1 MKKKKTASP
10 LVDTAELLKVLD
22 ARPLPAAARRIEP
35 ENRLPRFD
43 PVNAAGGKKK
53 AAIHILDA
61 ISWWTG
67 NDART
72 FQQRLAALDVEEL
85 DVYINSPGG
94 SVFEGVTIYN
104 LLVSHPATVNVHV
117 LGLAAS
123 IASVIMLAGD
133 SVNIAENAMV
143 MIHDPSAGIYGRAQD
158 FRQVAD
164 VLDKITESIL
174 NTYEGRTKLTRDQLR
189 AAMAAETYY
198 TADEAV
204 TAGFATAKVAPLKAA
219 ALWNPDDFELTDA
232 AKALAFRAEEE
243 PEEDEDEQEQ
253 DPKAKIG
260 GDGASEDGPDGSEP
274 GDGADESMEDHPHE
288 PTLDDVVAAE
298 TFLASIQ
305 ASLADDS

>member
-43 PVNAAGGKKK
+43 PVNAAGGKKT

-72 FQQRLAALDVEEL
+72 FQQRLAELDVEEL

-143 MIHDPSAGIYGRAQD
+143 MIHDPSAGVYGKAKD

-189 AAMAAETYY
+189 AAMTAETYY

-204 TAGFATAKVAPLKAA
+204 MAGFATAKVAPLKAA
-219 ALWNPDDFELTDA
+219 ALWNPEDYELTDA

-243 PEEDEDEQEQ
+243 PDEDDEEEEET
-253 DPKAKIG
+253 PTAVVEEEAEG
-260 GDGASEDGPDGSEP
+260 GETEDDEGAEG
-274 GDGADESMEDHPHE
+274 
-288 PTLDDVVAAE
+288 
-298 TFLASIQ
+298 
-305 ASLADDS
+305 SLADVAAAEDFLNSIRAELDADD

>member
-1 MKKKKTASP
+1 MKKKKPASP

-22 ARPLPAAARRIEP
+22 TRPLPAAARRIEP

-43 PVNAAGGKKK
+43 PVNAAGGKKT

-104 LLVSHPATVNVHV
+104 LLVAHPATVNVHV

-133 SVNIAENAMV
+133 TVNIAENAMV
-143 MIHDPSAGIYGRAQD
+143 MIHEPSAGIYGRAKD
-158 FRQVAD
+158 YRQVAD

-174 NTYEGRTKLTRDQLR
+174 NTYEARTKLTRDQLR
-189 AAMAAETYY
+189 EAMTDKDTYY

-204 TAGFATAKVAPLKAA
+204 MAGFATKKVTAMKAA
-219 ALWNPDDFELTDA
+219 ALWNPDDFELVDA

-243 PEEDEDEQEQ
+243 PGEEEEETPEPIVEDVPEAVETEEAE
-253 DPKAKIG
+253 PVVG
-260 GDGASEDGPDGSEP
+260 SLED
-274 GDGADESMEDHPHE
+274 
-288 PTLDDVVAAE
+288 VAAAE
-298 TFLASIQ
+298 SFLASIQ
-305 ASLADDS
+305 ASLSADDS

>member
-1 MKKKKTASP
+1 MSKNAQSP
-10 LVDTAELLKVLD
+10 IVETSELLKVLD
-22 ARPLPAAARRIEP
+22 ARPLPAAARRIAP
-35 ENRLPRFD
+35 ENRLPRFN

-53 AAIHILDA
+53 AAVHILDA

-72 FQQRLAALDVEEL
+72 FQQKLAALDVEEL

-104 LLVSHPATVNVHV
+104 LLAAHPATVNVHV

-133 SVNIAENAMV
+133 SVSIAENAMV
-143 MIHDPSAGIYGRAQD
+143 MIHDPSAGIYGKAQD

-174 NTYEGRTKLTRDQLR
+174 NTYEARTKLTRDQLR

-204 TAGFATAKVAPLKAA
+204 MAGFATAKVQAMKAA
-219 ALWNPDDFELTDA
+219 ALWNPEDFELTDA
-232 AKALAFRAEEE
+232 AKALAWKEPEEGSEESDGSDGSGDDAGGDEEE
-243 PEEDEDEQEQ
+243 PEAVGSLEDV
-253 DPKAKIG
+253 A
-260 GDGASEDGPDGSEP
+260 
-274 GDGADESMEDHPHE
+274 
-288 PTLDDVVAAE
+288 AAE
-298 TFLASIQ
+298 TLLENLKA
-305 ASLADDS
+305 ALEDDA

>member
-43 PVNAAGGKKK
+43 QVNAAGGKKT

-104 LLVSHPATVNVHV
+104 LQVSHPATVNVHV

-143 MIHDPSAGIYGRAQD
+143 MIHDPSAGVYGKAKD

-189 AAMAAETYY
+189 AAMTAETYY

-204 TAGFATAKVAPLKAA
+204 MAGFATAKVAPLKAA
-219 ALWNPDDFELTDA
+219 ALWNPEDYELTDA

-243 PEEDEDEQEQ
+243 PNEDDEEEEETPTAVVEEEAEGGEAEDDE
-253 DPKAKIG
+253 
-260 GDGASEDGPDGSEP
+260 GAEG
-274 GDGADESMEDHPHE
+274 
-288 PTLDDVVAAE
+288 
-298 TFLASIQ
+298 
-305 ASLADDS
+305 SLADVAAAEDFLNSIRAELDADD

>member
-1 MKKKKTASP
+1 MKKKAKPA
-10 LVDTAELLKVLD
+10 LVATDELLKVLD
-22 ARPLPAAARRIEP
+22 SRPLPAAARRVEP

-43 PVNAAGGKKK
+43 PVNESDGKKR
-53 AAIHILDA
+53 AAIHLLDA

-72 FQQRLAALDVEEL
+72 FQQRLAALEVDEIEL
-85 DVYINSPGG
+85 YINSPGG

-104 LLVSHPATVNVHV
+104 LLVAHPAAVKVHV

-123 IASVIMLAGD
+123 IASVIALAGD
-133 SVNIAENAMV
+133 EVNVAENAMF
-143 MIHDPSAGIYGRAQD
+143 MIHDPSAGVYGKAKD

-174 NTYEGRTKLTRDQLR
+174 NTYESRTKLSRDQLR

-204 TAGFATAKVAPLKAA
+204 TAGFASRKVSAMKAA
-219 ALWNPDDFELTDA
+219 ALWNPDDFELTPA

-243 PEEDEDEQEQ
+243 PGEEEEEET
-253 DPKAKIG
+253 PGESEEEHEPEG
-260 GDGASEDGPDGSEP
+260 GEPEASEGAPQEGS
-274 GDGADESMEDHPHE
+274 
-288 PTLDDVVAAE
+288 LDDVVAAE
-298 TFLASIQ
+298 QFLNSIR
-305 ASLADDS
+305 AGLNDA

>member
-22 ARPLPAAARRIEP
+22 TRPLPAAARRIEP

-43 PVNAAGGKKK
+43 PVNAAGGKKT

-104 LLVSHPATVNVHV
+104 LLVAHPATVNVHV

-143 MIHDPSAGIYGRAQD
+143 MIHDPSAGVYGKAKD

-189 AAMAAETYY
+189 AAMTAETYY

-204 TAGFATAKVAPLKAA
+204 MAGFATAKVAPIKAA
-219 ALWNPDDFELTDA
+219 ALWNPEDFELTDA

-243 PEEDEDEQEQ
+243 PEEEE
-253 DPKAKIG
+253 DPKAETG
-260 GDGASEDGPDGSEP
+260 GEA
-274 GDGADESMEDHPHE
+274 GDGADAEEEEPPPASTLED
-288 PTLDDVVAAE
+288 VAAAE
-298 TFLASIQ
+298 SFLASIR
-305 ASLADDS
+305 AELED